1 MIDFNSF
8 INAGDII
15 TIDDESELEAILPEL
30 EEADILL
37 GDVIM
42 DTPITRRATI
52 SNVRSRARGFI
63 KYIIFFRS
71 LRGELYFKLGTS
83 SPNFADVGRQ
93 YTVSEIFKFK
103 VPELPDSDF
112 EPLDESSLRE
122 FFGL

>member
-37 GDVIM
+37 GDVI
-42 DTPITRRATI
+42 RATI

-63 KYIIFFRS
+63 
-71 LRGELYFKLGTS
+71 
-83 SPNFADVGRQ
+83 A
-93 YTVSEIFKFK
+93 
-103 VPELPDSDF
+103 
-112 EPLDESSLRE
+112 
-122 FFGL
+122 

>member
-37 GDVIM
+37 GDVI
-42 DTPITRRATI
+42 RATI